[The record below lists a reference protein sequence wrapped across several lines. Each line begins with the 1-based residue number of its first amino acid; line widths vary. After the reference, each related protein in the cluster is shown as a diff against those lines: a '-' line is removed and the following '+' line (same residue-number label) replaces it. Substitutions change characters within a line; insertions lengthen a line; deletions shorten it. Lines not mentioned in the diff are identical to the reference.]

1 MNQPRTCTPQQL
13 RDANLIRDLD
23 LFLIESLIRT
33 AAAHPGFIEPD
44 PIVQCILTLASRVTG
59 DGHVC
64 LDLGQD
70 AWAVTRQRSR
80 RTRRRFRRTGR

>member
-44 PIVQCILTLASRVTG
+44 PIV
-59 DGHVC
+59 
-64 LDLGQD
+64 
-70 AWAVTRQRSR
+70 
-80 RTRRRFRRTGR
+80 